1 MFAVEFVFTFCPL
14 GCVGCGCGSG
24 FTVLP
29 LASVAFHL
37 SNAKF
42 PRNTRQMSFVPET
55 FFTFP
60 VKSLNEPFVAE
71 IPIVPRSVP
80 V

>member
-14 GCVGCGCGSG
+14 GCVGCGSG

-42 PRNTRQMSFVPET
+42 PRNTRQISFVPET

-60 VKSLNEPFVAE
+60 VKSLNEPFVADTF
-71 IPIVPRSVP
+71 IVPRSVP
-80 V
+80 F